1 MHDKHIKLEVDLFII
16 ENLEKLAMDRSPVPK
31 GREVLKPQVL
41 VGEQF
46 NSEEPGL

>member
-1 MHDKHIKLEVDLFII
+1 MAFPL
-16 ENLEKLAMDRSPVPK
+16 RSPVPK

-46 NSEEPGL
+46 SSEDFEFQLSLYHLQAVGS